1 MRAALLILLWL
12 GASLPAR
19 AEIALSPLRQVVT
32 EEAPLAVYRVSNP
45 SARIV
50 EGRVSWIDLVATQD
64 GYVAAS
70 AEERARRSAAPYLT
84 VWPAFFKLEPG
95 ASTAVTVALRKGV
108 KIPAGERRSHLLIET
123 AAARTP
129 LRRAG
134 GLELD
139 IGLGVSTP
147 VVLRAGPGN
156 ARARI
161 GATRLLRDADGLL
174 ELSTKLHPAGEF
186 SAYGQ
191 IVVRLTPAGGQPI
204 ELSRLDNI
212 AAWSETTEKHVSV
225 PLNAQYLPPGMLEI
239 SYTGRSEYEG
249 RVFARRVFEVEPPN

>member
-1 MRAALLILLWL
+1 MAYIDGFVLPVSDVDAYKKMAKLGGKVWMDHGALQYIEALADDVPEGKTTDFYRAVKRKEGETVVLAFVVYK
-12 GASLPAR
+12 SR
-19 AEIALSPLRQVVT
+19 AHRD
-32 EEAPLAVYRVSNP
+32 RVMKKVMADP
-45 SARIV
+45 
-50 EGRVSWIDLVATQD
+50 
-64 GYVAAS
+64 
-70 AEERARRSAAPYLT
+70 
-84 VWPAFFKLEPG
+84 
-95 ASTAVTVALRKGV
+95 
-108 KIPAGERRSHLLIET
+108 RSHLLIET